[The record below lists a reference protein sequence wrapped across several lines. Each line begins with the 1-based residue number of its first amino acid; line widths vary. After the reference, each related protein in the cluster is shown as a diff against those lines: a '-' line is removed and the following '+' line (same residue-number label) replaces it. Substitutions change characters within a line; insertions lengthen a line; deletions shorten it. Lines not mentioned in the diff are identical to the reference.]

1 MARRKKSEAA
11 GVVRISAEEL
21 VTVPVAELV
30 PYEHNARTHSDE
42 QVERLRRSLREFG
55 FVAPIL
61 IDEERRVI
69 AGHGRLLAA
78 QAEGMESVPCV
89 RVGSLTEAQR
99 RAYILA
105 DNRLAEDAGWDEEAL
120 RFELDEIAAL
130 DFDVSFT
137 GFDVEPGKPIHVRE
151 HDRAAA
157 GEGEE
162 PPEAK
167 AAGYKLK
174 ELFLCNPFSVL
185 DCKTAEWQG
194 RKRAWLDLGI
204 RSEAGRD
211 DNLTDACDS
220 PDYIEGTCDKMAPG
234 TSIFDPALCELM
246 YRWFCPDGGSILDP
260 FAGGSVRGIVA
271 GRLGY
276 RYFGNDIRPEQVTA
290 NEDNA
295 REVPVLEPPRWS
307 CGDSRDL
314 GALADGQ
321 SYDMVFSCPPYY
333 DLEIYSDDPAD
344 LSNMTWEDFRTAYR
358 EIIAQSCRLLSDNRF
373 AVFVVGD
380 VRDKRGFYRDLIG
393 ETKQAF
399 ADCGCLLYN
408 EIIKLDP
415 FGTAGARARRLF
427 GNRKV
432 VRVHQHVLVFYK
444 GDPAQIKREFGEVQL
459 PESKDDF

>member
-78 QAEGMESVPCV
+78 RAEGMESVPCV
-89 RVGSLTEAQR
+89 LVSNLTEAQR
-99 RAYILA
+99 KAYILA

-130 DFDVSFT
+130 DFDVSLT

-246 YRWFCPDGGSILDP
+246 YRWFCPDGGNILDP

-276 RYFGNDIRPEQVTA
+276 RYFGNDIRPDQVAA

-295 REVPVLEPPRWS
+295 REVPVLEPTRWS
-307 CGDSRDL
+307 CGDSKDI
-314 GALADGQ
+314 GALADGK

-344 LSNMTWEDFRTAYR
+344 LSNMTWEDFCTAYR
-358 EIIAQSCRLLSDNRF
+358 EIIAESCKLLSDNRF

-393 ETKQAF
+393 ETKRAF

-444 GDPAQIKREFGEVQL
+444 GDPARIKQEFGEVQL
-459 PESKDDF
+459 PGSEDDF

>member
-1 MARRKKSEAA
+1 MAKRKKSEAA
-11 GVVRISAEEL
+11 
-21 VTVPVAELV
+21 
-30 PYEHNARTHSDE
+30 
-42 QVERLRRSLREFG
+42 
-55 FVAPIL
+55 
-61 IDEERRVI
+61 
-69 AGHGRLLAA
+69 
-78 QAEGMESVPCV
+78 
-89 RVGSLTEAQR
+89 
-99 RAYILA
+99 
-105 DNRLAEDAGWDEEAL
+105 L
-120 RFELDEIAAL
+120 RFELDAIAAL
-130 DFDVSFT
+130 DFDVSLT

-185 DCKTAEWQG
+185 DCKTAEWQK

-276 RYFGNDIRPEQVTA
+276 RYFGNDIRPEQVAA

-344 LSNMTWEDFRTAYR
+344 LSNMPWEGFRTAYR
-358 EIIAQSCRLLSDNRF
+358 EIIAQSCKLLRDNRF

-393 ETKQAF
+393 ETKRAF

-408 EIIKLDP
+408 EIVKLDP

-427 GNRKV
+427 DNRKV

-459 PESKDDF
+459 PESEDNF

>member
-11 GVVRISAEEL
+11 GAVRISAEEL
-21 VTVPVAELV
+21 ITVPVAELV

-55 FVAPIL
+55 FVSPIL

-105 DNRLAEDAGWDEEAL
+105 DNRLAEDAGWDEETL

-130 DFDVSFT
+130 DFDVSLT

-314 GALADGQ
+314 GALAGGQ

-358 EIIAQSCRLLSDNRF
+358 EIIAESCKLLSDNRF

-393 ETKQAF
+393 ETKLAF

-415 FGTAGARARRLF
+415 FGTARARARRLF

-444 GDPAQIKREFGEVQL
+444 GDPARIRQEFGEVQL
-459 PESKDDF
+459 PESEDDF

>member
-1 MARRKKSEAA
+1 MAKRKKSEAA
-11 GVVRISAEEL
+11 GAVRISAEEL
-21 VTVPVAELV
+21 ITAPVAELV
-30 PYEHNARTHSDE
+30 PYERNARTHSDE

-55 FVAPIL
+55 FVSPIL

-130 DFDVSFT
+130 DFDVSLT

-276 RYFGNDIRPEQVTA
+276 RYYGNDIRPEQVTA

-314 GALADGQ
+314 GALAGGQ
-321 SYDMVFSCPPYY
+321 SYDMVFSCPPLLRPGDLQRRSGRPQQY
-333 DLEIYSDDPAD
+333 DLGGLPHGIS
-344 LSNMTWEDFRTAYR
+344 
-358 EIIAQSCRLLSDNRF
+358 
-373 AVFVVGD
+373 GD
-380 VRDKRGFYRDLIG
+380 HWRVL
-393 ETKQAF
+393 QA
-399 ADCGCLLYN
+399 A
-408 EIIKLDP
+408 E
-415 FGTAGARARRLF
+415 R
-427 GNRKV
+427 
-432 VRVHQHVLVFYK
+432 
-444 GDPAQIKREFGEVQL
+444 
-459 PESKDDF
+459 